1 MVSTFSAHNY
11 FIFLLRSRDREAIRA
26 KTLEYSARSGLRPF
40 GAREARLVR
49 FLFELL
55 FFSLDEKRVDVTK
68 KVKFFRDLEMG
79 DGEKNKKKRCL
90 SKSKKGEQNLKI
102 SRHKPHILHA
112 NKYIFKK
119 ERKK

>member
-1 MVSTFSAHNY
+1 M
-11 FIFLLRSRDREAIRA
+11 RSRDREAIRA

-68 KVKFFRDLEMG
+68 KVKNFRDLEM
-79 DGEKNKKKRCL
+79 ERRAKKVPSR
-90 SKSKKGEQNLKI
+90 GEQNIKL
-102 SRHKPHILHA
+102 SLATNHILHA

>member
-1 MVSTFSAHNY
+1 MK
-11 FIFLLRSRDREAIRA
+11 LRSRDREAIRA

-49 FLFELL
+49 FLCELL

-79 DGEKNKKKRCL
+79 DGEKNKKGAFQCP
-90 SKSKKGEQNLKI
+90 KKENKI
-102 SRHKPHILHA
+102 IKLSRHKPHILHA

>member
-1 MVSTFSAHNY
+1 
-11 FIFLLRSRDREAIRA
+11 LRSRDREAIRA

-79 DGEKNKKKRCL
+79 DGEKNKKK
-90 SKSKKGEQNLKI
+90 GAFQNLKKENKI
-102 SRHKPHILHA
+102 IKLSRHKPHILHA

>member
-1 MVSTFSAHNY
+1 M
-11 FIFLLRSRDREAIRA
+11 RSRDREAIRA

-68 KVKFFRDLEMG
+68 KVKNFRDLEMG
-79 DGEKNKKKRCL
+79 ET
-90 SKSKKGEQNLKI
+90 SKKGAFKRRTKYQTL
-102 SRHKPHILHA
+102 SRHILHA
-112 NKYIFKK
+112 NK
-119 ERKK
+119 